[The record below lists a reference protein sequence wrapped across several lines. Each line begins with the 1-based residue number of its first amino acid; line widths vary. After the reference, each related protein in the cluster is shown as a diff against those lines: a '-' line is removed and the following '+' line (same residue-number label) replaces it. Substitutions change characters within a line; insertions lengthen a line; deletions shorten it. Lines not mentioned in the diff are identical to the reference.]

1 VPSLTTWWNRYP
13 NLKRRRARSST
24 TGRQVGNLC
33 PAAFTLLAA
42 SFLAGCIAHVHTPYA
57 PSDIVLPAPDNKT
70 QPFAYSPQPVAVE
83 ERPEGEVDEYTV
95 HHVQFA
101 SYGENGQDGN
111 LVSGYY
117 YRSKEPGRKPIVII
131 LPLWG
136 THTYPPEKLAKGIR
150 KRSGGGM
157 HVLMLSGEKVLI
169 DWPRLQSSPNK
180 ADFEKTVAH
189 MAVRFSNT
197 AIDVRR
203 TVDWLETRAEVE
215 SGRIGL
221 VGFSIG
227 AVMGGMLIPQEPR
240 INSTALIMGGANPG
254 VIFGHCNGKLE
265 DVREA
270 ILPRFSWSVEQYQE
284 TYSRYFD
291 KADPVYFAGRAD
303 PSRIL
308 MVDAHRDDCMPQST
322 RDNLWEALG
331 RPERISFKYSHKRS
345 FLSMTPLGFNFTGR
359 KIYEFLD
366 RSLAL

>member
-1 VPSLTTWWNRYP
+1 M
-13 NLKRRRARSST
+13 
-24 TGRQVGNLC
+24 
-33 PAAFTLLAA
+33 
-42 SFLAGCIAHVHTPYA
+42 HTPYA
-57 PSDIVLPAPDNKT
+57 PGDTDTPVSDNPA
-70 QPFAYSPQPVAVE
+70 QPFAYVPQPVSVE
-83 ERPEGEVDEYTV
+83 ERLEDETDMYAI
-95 HHVQFA
+95 HHVQYP

-117 YRSKEPGRKPIVII
+117 YRSKTPGKKPLVII

-150 KRSGGGM
+150 KRSAGGM
-157 HVLMLSGEKVLI
+157 HVLMLSGKRVLI
-169 DWPRLQSSPNK
+169 DWPRLESSPDEQ
-180 ADFEKTVAH
+180 DFEKTVAR
-189 MAVRFSNT
+189 MADRFTNT
-197 AIDVRR
+197 VIDVRR
-203 TVDWLETRAEVE
+203 TVDWLETREE
-215 SGRIGL
+215 IDTGRIGV

-227 AVMGGMLIPQEPR
+227 AVLGGMLIPHEPR
-240 INSTALIMGGANPG
+240 IDSTVLVMGGANPA
-254 VIFGHCNGKLE
+254 VIFGHCNGRLQ

-270 ILPRFSWSVEQYQE
+270 IVPRFSWSLEQYQE
-284 TYSRYFD
+284 MYSRYFD
-291 KADPVYFAGRAD
+291 TGDPVHFAGRAD

-322 RDNLWEALG
+322 RDNLWKALG